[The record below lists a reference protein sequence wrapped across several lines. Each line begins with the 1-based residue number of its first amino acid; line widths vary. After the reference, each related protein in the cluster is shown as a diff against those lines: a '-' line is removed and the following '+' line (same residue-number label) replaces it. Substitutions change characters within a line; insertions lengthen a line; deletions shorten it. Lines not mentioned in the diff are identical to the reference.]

1 MKNQVV
7 SQELSD
13 QASELT
19 LDVDSV
25 RNDFPVLH
33 QEVHGCP
40 LVYLDN
46 GASSQKPEVV
56 IQKIAEYYSEQ
67 HSNVHRGVHTLSQRA
82 TDLYEEVRENVRSL
96 INARSTREIIY
107 VRGTTE
113 AINLVA
119 FSYGMKN
126 MQPGDEILITEMEHH
141 SNIVPWQLLCERSGA
156 TLKIVPINDQG
167 ELIMKSY
174 EELLTNQTKIVAVTH
189 VSNAL
194 GTVNPVAKITEMA
207 HAAGAVVLIDGAQGV
222 PHKPID
228 VQAIGC
234 DFYAFSGHKIYGPT
248 GVGVLYGREVV
259 LEEMPPW
266 QGGGDMIKQVRLD
279 GSEYNDLPYKFEAGT
294 PNIAGVIGL
303 GTAIEYVMELGLNAI
318 NKHESLLLDYALTKA
333 EQQSGLR
340 VIGSASERASL
351 LSFVLDGVHPHDV
364 GTVLD
369 HEGVA
374 VRAGHHCAMPV
385 MEHFGVPA
393 TVRASWGIYNT
404 YDELDRLFE
413 GIDKVQELFRK

>member
-7 SQELSD
+7 SQKLSD
-13 QASELT
+13 QAPRIT
-19 LDVDSV
+19 LDVNSV
-25 RNDFPVLH
+25 RKDFPVLH
-33 QEVHGCP
+33 QEVHGHS

-46 GASSQKPEVV
+46 GASSQNPEVV
-56 IQKIAEYYSEQ
+56 IQKIAKYYSKQ
-67 HSNVHRGVHTLSQRA
+67 HSNVHRGVHTLSQQA
-82 TDLYEEVRENVRSL
+82 TDLYEGVREKVKSL

-119 FSYGMKN
+119 FSYGIKN
-126 MQPGDEILITEMEHH
+126 IQPGDEILITEMEHH

-156 TLKIVPINDQG
+156 VLKVVPINDQG
-167 ELIMKSY
+167 ELILERY
-174 EELLTNQTKIVAVTH
+174 EALLTNRTKIVAVTH

-194 GTVNPVAKITEMA
+194 GTVNPVTKITEMA
-207 HAAGAVVLIDGAQGV
+207 HGV

-228 VQAIGC
+228 VEAIGC

-248 GVGVLYGREVV
+248 GVGVLYGREAL

-279 GSEYNDLPYKFEAGT
+279 RSEYNDLPYKFEAGT

-303 GTAIEYVMELGLNAI
+303 GAAIEYVTELGLDAI
-318 NKHESLLLDYALTKA
+318 NEHESLLLDYALRKA

-340 VIGSASERASL
+340 VIGNASDRASV
-351 LSFVLDGVHPHDV
+351 LSFELEGIHAHDV

-393 TVRASWGIYNT
+393 TVRASWGLYNT

-413 GIDKVQELFRK
+413 AVDKVQELFRK